1 VPDQNS
7 APPVPEVQAPAT
19 DTPGATQTDTAQ
31 NTPAAPDEYS
41 ARYVALQAEFSRRFP
56 SEPIPVPTGDTPA
69 DYKALQRDFTLRTT
83 QPKPGPKVKDDGIDY
98 KAEWE
103 KSEQERA
110 EAVFGKDATVAFKK
124 AKLAYERD
132 PSPFG
137 EMTMMEAYRQLMVA
151 EVKPPTTTDQ
161 APPKGQAVA
170 PRVDSNRSDVSPDL
184 ALPTKADEARRGD
197 KFLEQGIAGLLKN
210 VPWGNR

>member
-7 APPVPEVQAPAT
+7 APPVPDAQAPGM
-19 DTPGATQTDTAQ
+19 DTPDAVQTDTAQ
-31 NTPAAPDEYS
+31 NTPAAPDEFAS
-41 ARYVALQAEFSRRFP
+41 RYVALQAEFSRRFP
-56 SEPIPVPTGDTPA
+56 NEPIPVPTGDTSA

-83 QPKPGPKVKDDGIDY
+83 QTKPGPKAKDDGIDY

-110 EAVFGKDATVAFKK
+110 EAVFGKDAMTAFKK

-137 EMTMMEAYRQLMVA
+137 EMTMMEAYRQLMA
-151 EVKPPTTTDQ
+151 TEVKPPEKTDQ

-184 ALPTKADEARRGD
+184 GVQPNTEARRGD